1 MGIDIEMDLVVINAL
16 YGYFETLYNLN
27 RKLIEICGVDIF
39 NERHN
44 NLLENKILEII
55 QDIPR
60 LIPYGK
66 KNGNLFIEDTD
77 GIIEFSDKLTYIKVE
92 YENILKRNYNILL
105 QIKDI
110 RNKYEH
116 KIHGAK
122 ITGTGTGTTE
132 LFDLTFHLM
141 VRNNGIEEEVDYVI
155 YSNDIIRL
163 IKDLNNLFAIIQNQ
177 VLEFLDLDENY
188 KEYYYYKRLSRFSFL
203 DFNNVYD
210 NTILRTIGK
219 ILLDF

>member
-1 MGIDIEMDLVVINAL
+1 MDLEVINAL
-16 YGYFETLYNLN
+16 YGYFETLYKLN
-27 RKLIEICGVDIF
+27 RKLIEICGVDVL

-44 NLLENKILEII
+44 ILLENKILEII

-66 KNGNLFIEDTD
+66 KKGNLFIENTD
-77 GIIEFSDKLTYIKVE
+77 GLIEFSDKLTYIKVE
-92 YENILKRNYNILL
+92 YENILKRNYKTLL

-122 ITGTGTGTTE
+122 ITGTGSGTTE

-141 VRNNGIEEEVDYVI
+141 IRNNGIEEEVDYII
-155 YSNDIIRL
+155 YSNDIIKL

-188 KEYYYYKRLSRFSFL
+188 KEYYYYKRLSRFTFL

-210 NTILRTIGK
+210 NIILRTIGK

>member
-1 MGIDIEMDLVVINAL
+1 MDLVVINAL

-27 RKLIEICGVDIF
+27 RKMLQICGVDIL

-44 NLLENKILEII
+44 ILLENKILEII

-66 KNGNLFIEDTD
+66 KKGNLFIENND
-77 GIIEFSDKLTYIKVE
+77 GLIEFSDKLIYIQVE
-92 YENILKRNYNILL
+92 YEEILKRNYNTLL

-110 RNKYEH
+110 RNQYEH

-122 ITGTGTGTTE
+122 ITGTGSGTTE
-132 LFDLTFHLM
+132 LFDLTFHLK
-141 VRNNGIEEEVDYVI
+141 VRNNGVEEEVDYI
-155 YSNDIIRL
+155 LYSSDIIKL
-163 IKDLNNLFAIIQNQ
+163 IKDLNNLFAKIQSE
-177 VLEFLDLDENY
+177 VLEFIDFNKDF

>member
-1 MGIDIEMDLVVINAL
+1 MDLAVINSL

-27 RKLIEICGVDIF
+27 RKMLQICGVDIL

-44 NLLENKILEII
+44 ILLENKILEII

-66 KNGNLFIEDTD
+66 KKGNLFIENND
-77 GIIEFSDKLTYIKVE
+77 GLIEFSDKLIYIQVE
-92 YENILKRNYNILL
+92 YEEILKRNYNTLL

-110 RNKYEH
+110 RNQYEH

-122 ITGTGTGTTE
+122 ITGTGSGTTE
-132 LFDLTFHLM
+132 LFDLTFHLK
-141 VRNNGIEEEVDYVI
+141 VRNNGVEEEVDYI
-155 YSNDIIRL
+155 LYSSDIIKL

-210 NTILRTIGK
+210 NIILKTIGK

>member
-1 MGIDIEMDLVVINAL
+1 MDLAVINSL

-27 RKLIEICGVDIF
+27 RKMLQICGVDIL

-44 NLLENKILEII
+44 ILLENKILEII

-66 KNGNLFIEDTD
+66 KKGNLFIENND
-77 GIIEFSDKLTYIKVE
+77 GLIEFSDKLIYIQVE
-92 YENILKRNYNILL
+92 YEEILKRNYNTLL

-110 RNKYEH
+110 RNQYEH

-122 ITGTGTGTTE
+122 ITGTGSGTTE
-132 LFDLTFHLM
+132 LFDLTFHLK
-141 VRNNGIEEEVDYVI
+141 VRNNGVEEEVDYI
-155 YSNDIIRL
+155 LYSSDIIKL
-163 IKDLNNLFAIIQNQ
+163 IKDLNNLFAKIQSE
-177 VLEFLDLDENY
+177 VLEFIDFNKDF
-188 KEYYYYKRLSRFSFL
+188 KEYYYYKRLSRFSFV